1 MSITR
6 LDTSNMSSDTT
17 DFLKRL
23 ELENEGALE
32 WKTYAFLLQEQN
44 SRIITKG
51 GLLYIVG
58 RNLIFEDFASERPI
72 NRLIGS
78 SRNTYKKTKLHA
90 ALDSVTALQPVA
102 RRDAVRVLQGKRS
115 IEQLNSPHKLQRLID
130 RTVYAVHFAD
140 KRVWFCEMYDTS
152 NLDRFLPQ

>member
-1 MSITR
+1 MNSE
-6 LDTSNMSSDTT
+6 TT

-23 ELENEGALE
+23 ELENKGTLE
-32 WKTYAFLLQEQN
+32 WKTYAFLLQEHN

-58 RNLIFEDFASERPI
+58 NSLIFEDFASERPI

-78 SRNTYKKTKLHA
+78 SRNTYKKTKLSA
-90 ALDSVTALQPVA
+90 ALDTVTALQPVA

-115 IEQLNSPHKLQRLID
+115 IEQLKSPHKLQRLID

-140 KRVWFCEMYDTS
+140 EGVWFCEMFDTG
-152 NLDRFLPQ
+152 NLDSFLPQ

>member
-1 MSITR
+1 
-6 LDTSNMSSDTT
+6 MSSETT

-23 ELENEGALE
+23 ELENGGTLE
-32 WKTYAFLLQEQN
+32 WKTYAFLLQQQN

-58 RNLIFEDFASERPI
+58 NNLVFEDFASERPI

-78 SRNTYKKTKLHA
+78 SHKTYKKTKLHA

-115 IEQLNSPHKLQRLID
+115 IEQVKSPHKLQRFID
-130 RTVYAVHFAD
+130 RTVYAIHFAD
-140 KRVWFCEMYDTS
+140 KSVWFCEMYETG
-152 NLDRFLPQ
+152 NLDSFLPR